1 MVRASSIVYGTLACL
16 ALLSSGYA
24 QPIMGSKYDSPRIL
38 ILIKAPDADK
48 TSSSHI
54 KREQRLTP
62 MLGRGGEGRT
72 SSLEQRDLG
81 KYGMPLKVFSIV
93 TLGFAAP
100 ITGAV
105 LLSVLAFKVTPSSAH
120 GINTYNS
127 SGGGGFLLC
136 LGVSALVLITFAL
149 TIGALVQA
157 VWFRNWK
164 WRIGILGALVFVHTL
179 LWIMSLSH
187 IPATPV
193 LIFTQCCD
201 VWAADMV
208 RFHNGRKSAG
218 QSISIVILISFLPS
232 VASGPTDI
240 TSSFLSRHS
249 SSA

>member
-100 ITGAV
+100 ITASG
-105 LLSVLAFKVTPSSAH
+105 LGVLAFKVTPSSAH